1 MELFR
6 HNTTLTY
13 LWPLGMER
21 YSRSP
26 YLTRLGVIGI
36 SAMLFMSCASGPKYG
51 ASKRKKKGCDCPH
64 WNQAPSR
71 DKNGVRA
78 AVCGNKEVLRSVG

>member
-26 YLTRLGVIGI
+26 YLTRLGFISM
-36 SAMLFMSCASGPKYG
+36 SAMLFLSCASGPKYG
-51 ASKRKKKGCDCPH
+51 ASKHKKKGCDCPH
-64 WNQAPSR
+64 WNHAPDQDR
-71 DKNGVRA
+71 NGVRA
-78 AVCGNKEVLRSVG
+78 DVSGHIEVFHSVG